1 MKNKFFTI
9 ILSLLVIL
17 VSAQE
22 NKVNDKVHYKES
34 KDGFYQNTI
43 LKGIN
48 DFNSAD
54 KSPKRYLSLDFSSK
68 TFPVDIN
75 QYTQIWHTAP
85 HSQGRT
91 GTCWC
96 FGATSFVESEIKR
109 ITGKEVE
116 LSEMYIVY
124 WQYVERAKAFVKERG
139 EVHFA
144 EGSEVNAIL
153 AMMKEYGAVPRKVYS
168 GLLKGQKFHDHKV
181 MLNEMNSYLKHIK
194 STNSWDE
201 GSVINNIKSIL
212 NTYLGEPPMSFN
224 VGENEY
230 TPLTYFQEYLKFN
243 PNDYYNFMSSKAQTY
258 NQKGELK
265 VADNW
270 WHCKDYYNIPLNDFI
285 SILKNSVGKGYSV
298 AFCGDVSEPGY
309 DRYAEVGI
317 IPDFDIPADYINED
331 SREFRFN
338 NKTTSDDHC
347 MHVVGF
353 QEVENEWWFLI
364 KDSSSSGFDG
374 PNKGYRFLH
383 EDYFKLKILSLMVF
397 KEGAKEVLDKIIK

>member
-1 MKNKFFTI
+1 MKTKFFTI
-9 ILSLLVIL
+9 LFSLFILL
-17 VSAQE
+17 VSAQ
-22 NKVNDKVHYKES
+22 DKTTSDKLIYKES

-48 DFNSAD
+48 DFAIEANN
-54 KSPKRYLSLDFSSK
+54 PKQYLSIDFSDK
-68 TFPVDIN
+68 NYPVNIDD
-75 QYTQIWHTAP
+75 YTQLWHTAP

-96 FGATSFVESEIKR
+96 FGSTSFVESEVKR

-124 WQYVERAKAFVKERG
+124 WQYVERAKAFVKNRG
-139 EVHFA
+139 DVNFS

-153 AMMKEYGAVPRKVYS
+153 NMMKEYGAVPRKEFT
-168 GLLKGQKFHDHKV
+168 GLLKGQKFYDHKKMV
-181 MLNEMNSYLKHIK
+181 HEMKSYLKHIE
-194 STNSWDE
+194 STNSWNE
-201 GSVINNIKSIL
+201 ETVINNIKAIL
-212 NTYLGEPPMSFN
+212 NNYMDKPPLSFM

-230 TPLTYFQEYLKFN
+230 TPISYCKDYLKFN
-243 PNDYYNFMSSKAQTY
+243 SLDYFNFMSTKGQTY

-265 VADNW
+265 VSDNW
-270 WHCKDYYNIPLNDFI
+270 WHCNDYYNVKLNDFI
-285 SILKNSVGKGYSV
+285 SVLKNSMANGYSV
-298 AFCGDVSEPGY
+298 TFCGDVSEPGY
-309 DRYAEVGI
+309 DRYEEVGI

-347 MHVVGF
+347 MHVVGY
-353 QEVENEWWFLI
+353 QEVDGAWWFLI

-374 PNKGYRFLH
+374 PNKGYRFIH
-383 EDYFKLKILSLMVF
+383 EDYFKLKILSLMVY
-397 KEGAKEVLDKIIK
+397 KDAAREILDKIIK